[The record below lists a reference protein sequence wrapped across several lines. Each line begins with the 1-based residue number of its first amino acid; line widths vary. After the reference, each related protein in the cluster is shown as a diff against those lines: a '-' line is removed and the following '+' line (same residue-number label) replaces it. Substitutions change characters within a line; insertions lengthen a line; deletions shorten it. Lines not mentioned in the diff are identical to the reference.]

1 MDYIESYKHWLD
13 CVTPAEKA
21 ELEAL
26 KGDDKELRERFT
38 LPLAFGTAGMRG
50 VLGLGTFRMNEYAV
64 ARATQGL
71 ADYIREQGADAMRQG
86 VVISYDT
93 RRMSYEFALGA
104 AEVLAANGIKVYLFE
119 NVRPVPILSFSVGY
133 LKTFA
138 GIMITASHN
147 PKEYNGYKVY
157 GADGAQL
164 SPEATARVV
173 SYIEKRDYFGVAKEE
188 VTLSRADIMGK

>member
-13 CVTPAEKA
+13 SVSPAEKA

-104 AEVLAANGIKVYLFE
+104 AEVLAANGIKVYLF
-119 NVRPVPILSFSVGY
+119 
-133 LKTFA
+133 
-138 GIMITASHN
+138 
-147 PKEYNGYKVY
+147 
-157 GADGAQL
+157 
-164 SPEATARVV
+164 
-173 SYIEKRDYFGVAKEE
+173 
-188 VTLSRADIMGK
+188 